1 MIEIIPNY
9 HPIFVHFTLG
19 LLGSSVGLYV
29 LTRFVSKPDLKHQL
43 LIVAHWNLWLGT
55 LVTIVTIAAGWY
67 AFNTVEHD
75 DPSHVV
81 MKRHRALA
89 LGTFAVVL
97 ILAAWSWL
105 KYRPAKQVNAI
116 FLVSALFAA
125 GVLVATA
132 WHGAELVFRHGLGV
146 IALPDLK
153 DHRHG
158 GGHSQDTSGPPPLMD
173 ADMEDIMEDS
183 DEHVDNHSQ
192 DGDEKDRPHDDGG
205 DDPGH

>member
-125 GVLVATA
+125 GLLVATA

-158 GGHSQDTSGPPPLMD
+158 GGHSQDTSGAPPLMD

-183 DEHVDNHSQ
+183 DEHMDNHSH
-192 DGDEKDRPHDDGG
+192 DGDEEDHPHDDSG